1 VARQGPCLRPEPRR
15 PDRTRIA
22 LLFSS
27 RLGSIGLADRVVL
40 AQIDKYYEKAEFP
53 FELLP
58 KLKELGIMGGT
69 IKGYGCP
76 VPRPSL
82 HVVRAVKKRARGQ
95 HTRTHTH
102 AHTRTRTRTRTTAHA
117 HRACRS

>member
-1 VARQGPCLRPEPRR
+1 M
-15 PDRTRIA
+15 
-22 LLFSS
+22 
-27 RLGSIGLADRVVL
+27 L

-76 VPRPSL
+76 VPQPSL
-82 HVVRAVKKRARGQ
+82 HVVRACGQDTAVWHARA
-95 HTRTHTH
+95 H
-102 AHTRTRTRTRTTAHA
+102 AHT

>member
-1 VARQGPCLRPEPRR
+1 LADV
-15 PDRTRIA
+15 I
-22 LLFSS
+22 
-27 RLGSIGLADRVVL
+27 ADRVVARPRVF

-76 VPRPSL
+76 VPQPSL
-82 HVVRAVKKRARGQ
+82 PVVRVWF
-95 HTRTHTH
+95 
-102 AHTRTRTRTRTTAHA
+102 
-117 HRACRS
+117 